1 MTENQ
6 PSKNSWE
13 ILRQYTEARI
23 ALGRTG
29 ASLTTNNILLL
40 NEAHASARDAIYQ
53 EFEKSAIEKS
63 LQEINLQSIQ
73 LTSKVNNKKEFLL
86 RPDLGRRLSEESIVK
101 IKSQAIN
108 QQFDIC
114 INISEGL
121 SATAVNTNA
130 IPLLNI
136 LIKKWEEAHLKIAP
150 VCIIENGRVA
160 ISDET
165 GYLLNSKVSIILI
178 GERPGLSASDSMG
191 AYITYHPKP
200 GNTDEQR
207 NCVSNIRKGGLSY
220 EAASSEI
227 FSLTEASIRLEMSGT
242 LLKSTLALH
251 SNQ

>member
-1 MTENQ
+1 MTEHQ
-6 PSKNSWE
+6 LSKNSWE

-63 LQEINLQSIQ
+63 LQEINQQTIQ
-73 LTSKVNNKKEFLL
+73 LKSKVNSKKEFLL
-86 RPDLGRRLSEESIVK
+86 RPDLGRQLSEESIIK
-101 IKSQAIN
+101 IKSQATA

-114 INISEGL
+114 VNISEGL

-130 IPLLNI
+130 IPLLNL
-136 LIKKWEEAHLKIAP
+136 LIKKWEEAHLSIAP
-150 VCIIENGRVA
+150 ICIIENGRVA

-165 GYLLNSKVSIILI
+165 GYLLNSKVSIIII

-200 GNTDEQR
+200 GNTNEQR
-207 NCVSNIRKGGLSY
+207 KCVSNIREGGLSY
-220 EAASSEI
+220 EAAAAEI
-227 FSLTEASIRLEMSGT
+227 YSLPEACIQLKMSGT
-242 LLKSTLALH
+242 LLKTTLALH